1 MDKGCCVYSVILGAE
16 RTDLGHPR
24 DNSAHETRNVQP
36 LCWPGTDYH
45 QTTPLVQPH
54 QTTNLSETTQHP
66 EASWIPYPHQAKS
79 SHTVNHASLAVL
91 FLLSIIQGLICLS
104 IEMLPVSP
112 IMVKAASSSRS
123 VHRQISNQWVFSLK
137 SRNSHLAF
145 GKKIRLE

>member
-1 MDKGCCVYSVILGAE
+1 
-16 RTDLGHPR
+16 
-24 DNSAHETRNVQP
+24 
-36 LCWPGTDYH
+36 H

-54 QTTNLSETTQHP
+54 QTTNLSETAQHP

-91 FLLSIIQGLICLS
+91 FLSIIQGLICLS

-137 SRNSHLAF
+137 SVTVTWLSERKYVSSSVNTCAEYPRAKLCRI
-145 GKKIRLE
+145 G